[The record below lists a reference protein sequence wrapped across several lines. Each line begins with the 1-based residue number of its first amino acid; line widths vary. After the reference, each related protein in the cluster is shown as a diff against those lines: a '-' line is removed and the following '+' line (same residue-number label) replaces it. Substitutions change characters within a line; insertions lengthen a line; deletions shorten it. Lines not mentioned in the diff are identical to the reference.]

1 MDGRTTLFIGVPP
14 ILYWSKLLKG
24 RKTMNLLNS
33 RGGGIATITKKVARA
48 QENGPRHLD
57 DNFRAASGPAQL
69 DYNRSSNGEALLYP
83 QVLFSPEG
91 GRVRRGVQP

>member
-33 RGGGIATITKKVARA
+33 RGGIATITKSGASPGEWA
-48 QENGPRHLD
+48 AP
-57 DNFRAASGPAQL
+57 FRRQLSRRERSGTVRLQ
-69 DYNRSSNGEALLYP
+69 S
-83 QVLFSPEG
+83 VL
-91 GRVRRGVQP
+91 